1 MCMIAGLTNTKCIYH
16 LARAAI
22 GTNVK
27 KFVLGG
33 DLPEE
38 VRDKLKRAQ
47 PKVGHHVEFVN

>member
-1 MCMIAGLTNTKCIYH
+1 MGETDKYVVYLSPG
-16 LARAAI
+16 ARGAI

-33 DLPEE
+33 DLPEQ